1 MKQVRTPIQQRFSD
15 VDMFGHVNNVAQQ
28 MYLDLGK
35 TDLLAEVR
43 RQTATPDN
51 IAAVVVSVHTEF
63 HRQIFPAERVE
74 VVSYIESF
82 GNKSFT
88 LLQQIVCGEE
98 LCTTSRVVMVCFDMA
113 TRTSIEIPSEWRTL

>member
-1 MKQVRTPIQQRFSD
+1 
-15 VDMFGHVNNVAQQ
+15 MFGHVNNVAQQ

-74 VVSYIESF
+74 VVSHIESF